1 MLYRYFADSYHLNV
15 LVGYLLFGVADFLVA
30 DQLTPFVED
39 GTVLVLLS
47 VSPPWQSK
55 MKKNP
60 YKHCFVYFIDR
71 KFNNLLI

>member
-1 MLYRYFADSYHLNV
+1 MLYRYFADSYQLIV
-15 LVGYLLFGVADFLVA
+15 LVVYLLFGVADFLVA

-55 MKKNP
+55 MKKTLTSI
-60 YKHCFVYFIDR
+60 VLFILLTG
-71 KFNNLLI
+71 NLTIC

>member
-1 MLYRYFADSYHLNV
+1 MLYRYFADSYHLIV

-30 DQLTPFVED
+30 DQLKPFVED

-55 MKKNP
+55 MKKTLTSI
-60 YKHCFVYFIDR
+60 VLFILLTG
-71 KFNNLLI
+71 NLTIC

>member
-1 MLYRYFADSYHLNV
+1 MLNRYFADGYHLNV

-47 VSPPWQSK
+47 VSPPWQSE
-55 MKKNP
+55 MEKNP
-60 YKHCFVYFIDR
+60 SIVLFILLTG
-71 KFNNLLI
+71 NLTIC